1 MNEYENDD
9 RIYCI
14 SLVDD
19 IVVDWYRLV
28 NNLVKRTFEMEKKR
42 GNNVVYLYAHMDMIR
57 VVLDNR
63 LMANAQKVQ
72 GLALPAME
80 DCPFDSI
87 NRSSLNEGFLLLVIK
102 MDMDKFED
110 RSVVVEM
117 ALRKV
122 FEDNVLSESSLLSI
136 NPSDSMI
143 DYSNSLFADIPVSA
157 LL

>member
-1 MNEYENDD
+1 M
-9 RIYCI
+9 
-14 SLVDD
+14 
-19 IVVDWYRLV
+19 
-28 NNLVKRTFEMEKKR
+28 
-42 GNNVVYLYAHMDMIR
+42 VYLYAHMDMIR

-63 LMANAQKVQ
+63 LMANARKVQ